1 MKLGSRTSN
10 TYNIS
15 RQHEIELRRTT
26 DLNLLDV
33 IERGS
38 IFCISDIT
46 FIVFSKSVLKE
57 DVSIPNFKVTN
68 LFDEGDI
75 GMKSGSSH
83 LK

>member
-15 RQHEIELRRTT
+15 RQHGIEPRRTI
-26 DLNLLDV
+26 DLNLQDV

-38 IFCISDIT
+38 ILCISNIT

-68 LFDEGDI
+68 LSDEGDI